1 MPDAQYL
8 DHESRLGRYSPMGGM
23 GRKHWFSSSL
33 SDAQAEEY
41 RYATCTLVA
50 SVSVPEGAHWLADLD
65 RSYRPFQRRCLKF
78 CCVLTAPDAS
88 DVVKPS
94 GEPIPM
100 DAKYAINLAKTTY
113 REAYRQGDVER
124 LLSVFAADRFTDMSD
139 GLPSKYGQEART
151 VLQCR
156 AERLFADYIVNLNII
171 IIDVAIQG
179 DTARDYGWHE
189 WILTPKA
196 GGPVVRKRDR
206 YFELWTHEQDGSWRI
221 SLFLNNTD
229 VREQIGPSVSR
240 WFMTEEPAIA

>member
-1 MPDAQYL
+1 
-8 DHESRLGRYSPMGGM
+8 
-23 GRKHWFSSSL
+23 
-33 SDAQAEEY
+33 
-41 RYATCTLVA
+41 
-50 SVSVPEGAHWLADLD
+50 
-65 RSYRPFQRRCLKF
+65 
-78 CCVLTAPDAS
+78 
-88 DVVKPS
+88 
-94 GEPIPM
+94 M

-113 REAYRQGDVER
+113 REAYEQGDVEK
-124 LLSVFAADRFTDMSD
+124 LLSVFVTDGFTDMSE

-151 VLQCR
+151 VLRRR
-156 AERLFADYIVNLNII
+156 AEQLFADYRVKLNII
-171 IIDVAIQG
+171 IIDVVIEG

-206 YFELWTHEQDGSWRI
+206 YFELWTHEQDCSWRI